1 MLDSCKF
8 ILIFL
13 LVCVFAYPLHPLQLK
28 SCVYAYI
35 YIYIYI
41 HMIYIYIYIYLYIY
55 IHMIYIYIYIYI
67 YTIHTYIY
75 VLVLLSE
82 KKECSKKYSQ
92 SVTAHNNIIKTKNL
106 MKALYPV
113 ILNGN

>member
-1 MLDSCKF
+1 M
-8 ILIFL
+8 
-13 LVCVFAYPLHPLQLK
+13 
-28 SCVYAYI
+28 
-35 YIYIYI
+35 IYIYI
-41 HMIYIYIYIYLYIY
+41 HISIYIYTYD
-55 IHMIYIYIYIYI
+55 IYIYIYIYI